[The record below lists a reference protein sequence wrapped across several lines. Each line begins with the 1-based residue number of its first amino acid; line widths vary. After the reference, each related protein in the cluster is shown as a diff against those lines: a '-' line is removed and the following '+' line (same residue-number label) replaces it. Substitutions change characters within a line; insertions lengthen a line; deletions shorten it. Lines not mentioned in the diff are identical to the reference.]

1 MFTSADYLQ
10 MSVGFLVSFL
20 SVGLR
25 AFQTKN
31 MIGNHKRLIL
41 FTSYFITG
49 SEIAAIGLIVSNGW
63 MMWIPMGTG
72 AGLGALTSMI
82 LHDRFVKPRG

>member
-1 MFTSADYLQ
+1 MLTAPECLQ
-10 MSVGFLVSFL
+10 IAVGFFVSFL
-20 SVGLR
+20 AVGLR

-41 FTSYFITG
+41 FTSYFI
-49 SEIAAIGLIVSNGW
+49 SAAEIASIGLIVHNGW

-72 AGLGALTSMI
+72 AGLGAVTSMT
-82 LHDRFVKPRG
+82 LHDRFIKPR